1 MIAVANGM
9 MHLYGQGKH
18 TFAVAPKIL
27 AHGENGQKEFAFII
41 YVDVESREFEPRNH
55 GDVEGID
62 WCSVLGRVACG
73 RAVYG
78 GIFLIASEER
88 VIILREIRPNAR
100 KVLVFL
106 IENGVHGV
114 HIVIDAQ
121 PLRGQRRAEFRHI
134 VDGFRQQPNHGGI
147 QLLPFEIGD
156 IEVDRDGIG
165 AYHLTDEVLVE
176 LLALPVFDVD
186 QFECHDYAFL
196 Q

>member
-18 TFAVAPKIL
+18 TFAVALKIL
-27 AHGENGQKEFAFII
+27 AHGENGQKECAFII
-41 YVDVESREFEPRNH
+41 HVDVESREFEPRNH

-62 WCSVLGRVACG
+62 RCSVLGRVACG

-106 IENGVHGV
+106 IENGVHRV
-114 HIVIDAQ
+114 HIVIDAEAF
-121 PLRGQRRAEFRHI
+121 LRQAGPEFGHI
-134 VDGFRQQPNHGGI
+134 VDGFGEQPDHRGI
-147 QLLPFEIGD
+147 ELLPFEIGNID
-156 IEVDRDGIG
+156 VDNGRISTD
-165 AYHLTDEVLVE
+165 HLVYEVLVE
-176 LLALPVFDVD
+176 LPALPIFYID
-186 QFECHDYAFL
+186 QFECHD
-196 Q
+196 